1 MRNLL
6 IISVLFLGAIN
17 TSAAQLSVSIG
28 SPNLRIG
35 VNLSDYP
42 DLVAIPGYPV
52 YYAPHIESN
61 YFFYD
66 GLYWVYDNDNWY
78 ASSWYNGPWSYVD
91 SNAVPEYVLR
101 VPVRYYRQPPVF
113 FHFWS
118 ANDAPHWGEHW
129 GVNWQEQHRGWDS
142 WDHQRIS
149 SASPLPSYQRQYSG
163 NRYPD
168 AVHQRDMQQ
177 QNYRY
182 QPQSAAVVQYY
193 KNEREQ
199 SDQAHIKSQQ
209 QNERDTKVANEHQ
222 QQARQQQQPV
232 QQNEQRSQQA
242 RQPADQQAK
251 QQEQIR
257 QQRIQE
263 SVNRAQEQSKQN
275 QPHQQDRQQ
284 QEQPQQAKQQEQI
297 QQHEAVQ
304 QNKTNVSKEP
314 SRNRDE
320 RSKDNDKSDK
330 EQGGDNRK

>member
-1 MRNLL
+1 LRNLL

-52 YYAPHIESN
+52 YYAPHMESN

-101 VPVRYYRQPPVF
+101 IPVRYYRQPPVF

-182 QPQSAAVVQYY
+182 EPQSAAVVQYY

-199 SDQAHIKSQQ
+199 SDQAHIKS
-209 QNERDTKVANEHQ
+209 
-222 QQARQQQQPV
+222 QQQQPV

>member
-52 YYAPHIESN
+52 YYAPHMESN

-101 VPVRYYRQPPVF
+101 IPVRYYRQPPVF

-182 QPQSAAVVQYY
+182 EPQSAAVVQYY

-199 SDQAHIKSQQ
+199 SDQAHIKS
-209 QNERDTKVANEHQ
+209 
-222 QQARQQQQPV
+222 QQQQPV